1 MSTREQRKQQR
12 EQRRQAR
19 QAYAEAREELERIG
33 QEDRAET
40 DRWLRANRAVA
51 EAEKRI
57 PWWQRGW

>member
-1 MSTREQRKQQR
+1 MSTR

-40 DRWLRANRAVA
+40 DRWLRANRRVA
-51 EAEKRI
+51 EAEKRV